1 MKHGAQQGRKPWER
15 PSANLED
22 PPIVQLYGGMMRNTQ
37 AALYPGLNYLV

>member
-1 MKHGAQQGRKPWER
+1 MDHRVQQGRKPWER

-22 PPIVQLYGGMMRNTQ
+22 LPLAQLYEGMMGKTQ